1 MTHEEIVAAIHETL
15 RDRMERPHLDAFGP
29 DARLNEDL
37 YLDSILVLHLLL
49 NLELHYG
56 LAAPEEAI
64 TAREISTVA
73 DLACLFENPSER
85 APDVAAPAATEVTVP
100 AAEGVHGED
109 YVDLKIH
116 CFVSC
121 LCAGLK
127 ERGIDHRAFYFG
139 VWDADFAVD
148 ERFALRYHAPSVS
161 HAFLH
166 AWFERLYGA
175 DVEEWY
181 DHALPKE
188 ANVAE
193 LTRRLAARRPGGR
206 LMVMLDLFH
215 LPERENK
222 FNQNPFPH
230 YLMLEEDGD
239 PETFMV
245 RDPDFRWEGRLAR
258 EKVLNAIRQP
268 TVAGGYAYDLAALR
282 PAGDADVAAW
292 FEACFEPRK
301 NPLVAA
307 VRRIVEAHLEG
318 RGGVGLAELG
328 EALRELPVLSIR
340 KYAYEHGF
348 AFFWRALKLPDAE
361 FQSWCDEIEA
371 LALGL
376 KAVHF
381 QALKLGETSDRTHA
395 GDLFRAI
402 DRLDRLERR
411 IKRRL
416 SEVFRDWRAVRL
428 PEERLRMGA
437 A

>member
-1 MTHEEIVAAIHETL
+1 VTREEVIAAIHETL
-15 RDRMERPHLDAFGP
+15 RDRMERAHLDAFGP

-73 DLACLFENPSER
+73 ELAGLFEGPPE
-85 APDVAAPAATEVTVP
+85 PVAQVAEPAGA
-100 AAEGVHGED
+100 GVHGED

-127 ERGIDHRAFYFG
+127 ERAIDHRAFYFG

-148 ERFALRYHAPSVS
+148 DRFVLRYHAPSVS

-175 DVEEWY
+175 AVEEWY
-181 DHALPKE
+181 DHAASKE

-193 LTRRLAARRPGGR
+193 LTRRLAVRRPGER

-230 YLMLEEDGD
+230 YLMLEADGD
-239 PETFMV
+239 RETFMV
-245 RDPDFRWEGRLAR
+245 RDPDFRWEGRIAR
-258 EKVLNAIRQP
+258 DKVLNAVRQP
-268 TVAGGYAYDLAALR
+268 TVAGGYAYDVAALR
-282 PAGDADVAAW
+282 PAADADVAAW
-292 FEACFEPRK
+292 FEACFEPGK

-307 VRRIVEAHLEG
+307 VRGIVEAHLDS
-318 RGGVGLAELG
+318 RHGVALSGLG

-381 QALKLGETSDRTHA
+381 QALKLGETGDRALAA
-395 GDLFRAI
+395 GLFQEI

-416 SEVFRDWRAVRL
+416 GEAFRDWRGERL
-428 PEERLRMGA
+428 PDAALRRGA